1 MEEENKSIEELL
13 SSVLNQEPGNNN
25 PLAQPIRRTG
35 GVTGYKEL
43 GKYDKGLRVGMTQED
58 FRAKNQTGL
67 KPFANAIA
75 QTATTIV
82 GDTISGFG
90 YLAEAL
96 DGTNNLLENS
106 HNLLV
111 QLGEGISEGG
121 RELAPIYVQDKNK
134 GFNPLSGE
142 WWASNLPSIGSAVS
156 LLIPARAVS
165 GGAAMAG
172 RAARAGSK
180 MSRGRKLIAKAKEL
194 GMDTRQLMNKNKQM
208 AAYPTAIGEAFV
220 SRHMENMMEATGTF
234 DSAYQEAL
242 AQGMS
247 EEQAKATA
255 GKAASENYKQGYW
268 ALMTD
273 VPQYLALAG
282 VKFPKIKAT
291 KSKVLNN
298 IQEYGEQM
306 LGEGFEEYLQFAISE
321 HSQKKALL
329 GDDYKSNI
337 AEQMGEIWGDP
348 EASTSAWF
356 GAIGGG
362 VFKAVGDVLSSEDPA
377 TKAAEE
383 LGKKALNDPETENA
397 LKDLEEEAFNAQQ
410 ESNIPE
416 KNKKVIAATNKAV
429 AETKETAGDLELS
442 SEEEQTLLA
451 QKLRTKLIED
461 DKAELNKIAGQTN
474 DVDSLKA
481 NVLKAKLDYLE
492 AQEQTPEIKALIKKY
507 KKEAK
512 EAETNRTSTDM
523 PLYNSVATTIG
534 LRQLQ
539 NEIELQKTL
548 TNEKGKATSTQEGTT
563 NQDQQ
568 EAPTKEEAKTETTLE
583 RQARIV
589 DQVENYELPQS
600 EKDRITDI
608 SKQIGFDP
616 ESATKE
622 KRKKQQQEQYD
633 KLSKRLD
640 KTDDLEAAL
649 NTLRKGTPETL
660 NITEDQKQKLIKK
673 AEDKLRNKQEKAGE
687 NIKDLTLKAKNAV
700 RKAAKDAGKEYG
712 KTMTA
717 EEYETA
723 LRKQGKYLDA
733 VVTTNDKYNS
743 VDEYVQDQVEKYN
756 NLLQENNAQATSP
769 EAGVDGTL
777 GKTFT
782 ISDTGDIQETGQGS
796 ETQDTP
802 QDTNVDDTTTENID
816 AGFEV
821 GDIVTINTPAAV
833 RDNNTRDW
841 EVIEIS
847 QNRAGNPT
855 LKVRKGQ
862 GENAETKT
870 ISVNSATKQVG
881 RTETDTSPDNLVD
894 NTEQTEQTPINNT
907 PSENDDPTNQDD
919 LEIYQN
925 GEEPADLVQTPE
937 GVFYKNSNPKSEED
951 KNLQTAVKFSNVS
964 DEQRLSLL
972 NELGQTEV
980 PYRLDSTVNPETGFS
995 HWTPLRTTD
1004 GESVMSEI
1012 TDPYID
1018 YEAAKRLSITYGK
1031 TSVEFFV
1038 DPNIGWNTGEFEG
1051 KPVDVNVDNFEV
1063 YIKINDVI
1071 VGKLKS
1077 YEDGRFYIGGPELKR
1092 LRNLLWEEYQNRN
1105 TSYTSG
1111 YKTVVRGKYAP
1122 KFRRTAKRDF
1132 SGTERLMGFNNFGEF
1147 VDSDG
1152 YYGQFK
1158 EGEGKPKGT
1167 SGAIYKMVEYNGGEF
1182 PYRLFTKPFTKE
1194 GVTVPKEIIKKQFPT
1209 LVAGLKEADTDV
1221 SIENGLTYY
1230 EIMYNIL
1237 DLANTNPEFFKDN
1250 HSLLR
1255 TEARSIVFYP
1265 DKNRQGE
1272 FVPDFNDKLANQ
1284 YKSNGKFSPLL
1295 YMESV
1300 KMIGKPLQVNFKKLN
1315 QGDYNEQ
1322 IADRLTD
1329 DLHNDVFHS
1338 PRFILD
1344 LENISGEQLK
1354 AEEEVE
1360 VTVPPTDTNVGE
1372 VNYKIDKNVPK
1383 EFLEKGFVDS
1393 NKYSTEVNNL
1403 FNTPA
1408 RTMYKETSGT
1418 AASIDI
1424 TFYRSLPKDV
1434 YFIDKDGILYSPVSP
1449 TAGGIN
1455 YRFKN
1460 LKTGNNVLKKPS
1472 DLSVYD
1478 NTIFKIE
1485 SFNFSTKYKDLLL
1498 KRAELEAAK
1507 NRLEKLNVPKE
1518 YKNLSKE
1525 TLDNINYVKEDLNSQ
1540 QYTYLVT
1547 RNVVAELEKD
1557 VISGEQNNMVFFK
1570 EYNEFY
1576 KNQQEESTDTT
1587 IREIPSDDYDDIP
1600 FRMVKG
1606 GETPASVESQVE
1618 EARKI
1623 VGNYPIK
1630 MTEQVVN
1637 KMGNKAYGV
1646 FTGAAIVLS
1655 KKNAEGT
1662 GRHEAFHVV
1671 WEALTSRQQRK
1682 LLREYKEK
1690 HGKKSDYDLIENMA
1704 DDFMP
1709 YHDTGVGTGL
1719 STRVRRIFNYIID
1732 FIRVLTKYPMTSKQ
1746 LFRAMN
1752 SGLYKNVKPNLNY
1765 KGPNRYRIPEQ
1776 FVTAQELYNRVDDT
1790 LFEFFRTAKIWYKE
1804 DLQEQYPDKP
1814 QEEINS
1820 MSSDLIDAIN
1830 HLLQKGDTSDERGFN
1845 KNSEFVKGY
1854 VQKLQRRKSEQS
1866 GVDTQAI
1873 DRLITA
1879 LEAGTIQPFLYRQL
1893 MSFGI
1898 KPTSKSAYLMFG
1910 VSEDQLP
1917 AEFEQDSNDREG
1929 WQTTVGQFSQKEA
1942 LSQRLRLR
1950 LAYIPK
1956 KEVVENP
1963 KTGEKKSVRM
1973 LNEIGALEHYSP
1985 DEAYNTILQRV
1996 GNSTSIEDMRDKIN
2010 AIPIEPIKTMVNAF
2024 MQDKASGFQTDL
2036 WTAIAQNVNPRFLTI
2051 VGNGGTYSLK
2061 AADRF
2066 TVKNAVLNS
2075 FIAVDKPVKLENLK
2089 DLNATELM
2097 LKLHKNGMMFPAE
2110 VVDQL
2115 ANPKS
2120 GKQRIQALNR
2130 IEKFDYDYNKNS
2142 KQLSDLVKI
2151 LEGFY
2156 PKSFQSAYYS
2166 VKGERVYSWIKSS
2179 YMGRLVNQIKNG
2191 EITQSTYSNNPL
2203 LKDLNILKSKNID
2216 FVVIDGIKH
2225 YGKQKGNQ
2233 YSNMSNKELLLT
2245 QMMGWSENV
2254 FFSPVISDSP
2264 NLIGISFPEK
2274 GKDGAFNVGL
2284 PHLQNLAI
2292 KEIEQIELLESYVAE
2307 IEQKIK
2313 SEELTKEA
2321 APQMYRILEEMKSF
2335 SDKWKKQQFFKGVTK
2350 DNVASMTSKM
2360 AKDESKKLFDQYVE
2374 TGMIEGEG
2382 ETMSTIYNN
2391 TVGEAAIKKEILENV
2406 IKDIVFRTEFTSL
2419 AVGHPAQ
2426 YKNPEDF
2433 YKRAKQI
2440 WSPGT
2445 YLDVTATDQV
2455 QYNVEYLETVEKGG
2469 NEKLDN
2475 SENYKFLEKLLENSV
2490 RKEEIL
2496 SFYQEVDTTDAQSYI
2511 DPFSVK
2517 QRLKGLNRLNHYV
2530 EKALDMTMRGE
2541 SVYDLDMFIEEN
2553 RKIKKAF
2560 EKELQPFK
2568 PFYYAQHEAFTGE
2581 SNFDYQYSV
2590 QNKDSEFIITP
2601 SYADVRNGFYNPKFK
2616 DYLQKMGYS
2625 FSYTNSETGVPMT
2638 IADVKANPESATFNV
2653 EFDQDG
2659 RLKGNYTDKFTYDS
2673 ALKVGMYG
2681 VGDGTQHKF
2690 NYSDWRL
2697 QVETPSH
2704 HINEKVKFGTQIA
2717 KLFIGDID
2725 VDDTQSQQNIA
2736 EYHELMKQDIDQDS
2750 QAFKDRF
2757 YENGVF
2763 KLDEFV
2769 ELLRQEVIE
2778 RGLGEQYLDALE
2790 MVDGKPRMPL
2800 WHPLH
2805 AKRIEAMIFS
2815 MYRKNITDRYFKQN
2829 GVTLINVSADGFN
2842 KKLKIK
2848 KNERGETVYEV
2859 MSPPHNRVF
2868 WQKKYLT
2875 NGYPDAKKVKADGK
2889 GYLLEG
2895 VLYRIPTEDKYS
2907 MFNVEVVEFL
2917 PPSSGG
2923 AIAMPE
2929 EVTSIAGLDFDI
2941 DKVFGFF
2948 KSEIPN
2954 AEQFKEAREIIKKY
2968 KNALDLQTEI
2978 DEETNDPIVKAILEE
2993 QLSDAVTEINEENEA
3008 FSLKYEDIVKRI
3020 NSDNRKIEIIQSII
3034 GKYDEQTF
3042 KAGSFDRMKAN
3053 NIEIRFLRQQPTK
3066 EDGSNYSW
3074 EDFSKLDQK
3083 KQEEILSENDK
3094 LSFMLPYDQIKV
3106 MNRMNAGK
3114 ALIGI
3119 AANNNVAHSM
3129 IQKGDVRLKFPIT
3142 IGGITYSTLSQ
3153 ITDQL
3158 GVRITENISET
3169 LAAFVDNG
3177 KDPQA
3182 EYFNM
3187 NGFTADV
3194 GYLLL
3199 HLGMPL
3205 DQMQLFL
3212 AQPVL
3217 REYATE
3223 YFNTGGD
3230 FAAADKAREIMN
3242 ERYKFMK
3249 FKPGVPNASKLTPEY
3264 LKSEIKKNTKD
3275 QLTFNLFNALKDGY
3289 AERLAELVRVLK
3301 DGDVGLGPDQFTSYH
3316 TMKRTL
3322 EYRSKSE
3329 EIELLPGSQE
3339 LLNNEHYMNHLWQV
3353 GMKDAYNE
3361 IVENLNYPTLFRG
3374 HIRSMFASLENRF
3387 DKISKDDMETVYYE
3401 YLRYLSTK
3409 SELYKPTIFR
3419 GLAGKVDNM
3428 KKKYPD
3434 NRFLKRLDTREI
3446 KISKNNTYPLVEFTG
3461 TIGSDKGEVDRI
3473 RNSFLELLEKEQ
3485 DVAIDLARY
3494 AFAKDGFSM
3503 SLGGFAAYIP
3513 VELFIDTN
3521 IGREYLETLEQQ
3533 VLQEGHDTQESTYF
3547 IDNQLLPN
3555 KFNKLSFVPFMSKA
3569 ERNSLSFNSK
3579 TDPMYKKWIKKTK
3592 DSGVVELYRGNGSK
3606 YELVPKKGVWD
3617 GDRQIFS
3624 DYVPYESSTEK
3635 RTQEVDPRVSN
3646 EVEAIQ
3652 QDLDVTELQEN
3663 SNQES
3668 TSELSTLLDTRG
3680 QEVFEQLDNMSLND
3694 YVAEQRKYGLSD
3706 NNILQNLKNC
3716 KGF

>member
-1 MEEENKSIEELL
+1 MLFI
-13 SSVLNQEPGNNN
+13 N
-25 PLAQPIRRTG
+25 PNSRKFSWFSDIG
-35 GVTGYKEL
+35 
-43 GKYDKGLRVGMTQED
+43 
-58 FRAKNQTGL
+58 
-67 KPFANAIA
+67 
-75 QTATTIV
+75 AT
-82 GDTISGFG
+82 
-90 YLAEAL
+90 
-96 DGTNNLLENS
+96 
-106 HNLLV
+106 
-111 QLGEGISEGG
+111 
-121 RELAPIYVQDKNK
+121 
-134 GFNPLSGE
+134 
-142 WWASNLPSIGSAVS
+142 
-156 LLIPARAVS
+156 
-165 GGAAMAG
+165 
-172 RAARAGSK
+172 
-180 MSRGRKLIAKAKEL
+180 
-194 GMDTRQLMNKNKQM
+194 
-208 AAYPTAIGEAFV
+208 
-220 SRHMENMMEATGTF
+220 
-234 DSAYQEAL
+234 
-242 AQGMS
+242 
-247 EEQAKATA
+247 
-255 GKAASENYKQGYW
+255 
-268 ALMTD
+268 
-273 VPQYLALAG
+273 
-282 VKFPKIKAT
+282 
-291 KSKVLNN
+291 
-298 IQEYGEQM
+298 
-306 LGEGFEEYLQFAISE
+306 
-321 HSQKKALL
+321 
-329 GDDYKSNI
+329 
-337 AEQMGEIWGDP
+337 
-348 EASTSAWF
+348 
-356 GAIGGG
+356 
-362 VFKAVGDVLSSEDPA
+362 
-377 TKAAEE
+377 
-383 LGKKALNDPETENA
+383 DPETGKNVANSNFFKVLKKKGLFYTEVKSNKEINTGQTSSDNYLFLRVKEN
-397 LKDLEEEAFNAQQ
+397 
-410 ESNIPE
+410 SNLL
-416 KNKKVIAATNKAV
+416 KNK
-429 AETKETAGDLELS
+429 S
-442 SEEEQTLLA
+442 SYTL
-451 QKLRTKLIED
+451 D
-461 DKAELNKIAGQTN
+461 
-474 DVDSLKA
+474 
-481 NVLKAKLDYLE
+481 
-492 AQEQTPEIKALIKKY
+492 
-507 KKEAK
+507 
-512 EAETNRTSTDM
+512 
-523 PLYNSVATTIG
+523 
-534 LRQLQ
+534 
-539 NEIELQKTL
+539 ELQEFQSKIL
-548 TNEKGKATSTQEGTT
+548 KPENKGVG
-563 NQDQQ
+563 
-568 EAPTKEEAKTETTLE
+568 
-583 RQARIV
+583 V
-589 DQVENYELPQS
+589 V
-600 EKDRITDI
+600 
-608 SKQIGFDP
+608 
-616 ESATKE
+616 
-622 KRKKQQQEQYD
+622 
-633 KLSKRLD
+633 
-640 KTDDLEAAL
+640 
-649 NTLRKGTPETL
+649 L
-660 NITEDQKQKLIKK
+660 NIDDVSIS
-673 AEDKLRNKQEKAGE
+673 A
-687 NIKDLTLKAKNAV
+687 
-700 RKAAKDAGKEYG
+700 
-712 KTMTA
+712 
-717 EEYETA
+717 
-723 LRKQGKYLDA
+723 
-733 VVTTNDKYNS
+733 
-743 VDEYVQDQVEKYN
+743 
-756 NLLQENNAQATSP
+756 SP
-769 EAGVDGTL
+769 
-777 GKTFT
+777 K
-782 ISDTGDIQETGQGS
+782 
-796 ETQDTP
+796 
-802 QDTNVDDTTTENID
+802 
-816 AGFEV
+816 
-821 GDIVTINTPAAV
+821 
-833 RDNNTRDW
+833 
-841 EVIEIS
+841 
-847 QNRAGNPT
+847 
-855 LKVRKGQ
+855 
-862 GENAETKT
+862 
-870 ISVNSATKQVG
+870 
-881 RTETDTSPDNLVD
+881 
-894 NTEQTEQTPINNT
+894 
-907 PSENDDPTNQDD
+907 
-919 LEIYQN
+919 
-925 GEEPADLVQTPE
+925 
-937 GVFYKNSNPKSEED
+937 
-951 KNLQTAVKFSNVS
+951 
-964 DEQRLSLL
+964 
-972 NELGQTEV
+972 
-980 PYRLDSTVNPETGFS
+980 
-995 HWTPLRTTD
+995 
-1004 GESVMSEI
+1004 
-1012 TDPYID
+1012 
-1018 YEAAKRLSITYGK
+1018 
-1031 TSVEFFV
+1031 
-1038 DPNIGWNTGEFEG
+1038 IGWNTFDYRFT
-1051 KPVDVNVDNFEV
+1051 KDKN
-1063 YIKINDVI
+1063 KITSVHFGNKITKISKTTDT
-1071 VGKLKS
+1071 KS
-1077 YEDGRFYIGGPELKR
+1077 
-1092 LRNLLWEEYQNRN
+1092 
-1105 TSYTSG
+1105 
-1111 YKTVVRGKYAP
+1111 TVV
-1122 KFRRTAKRDF
+1122 
-1132 SGTERLMGFNNFGEF
+1132 
-1147 VDSDG
+1147 
-1152 YYGQFK
+1152 
-1158 EGEGKPKGT
+1158 
-1167 SGAIYKMVEYNGGEF
+1167 
-1182 PYRLFTKPFTKE
+1182 
-1194 GVTVPKEIIKKQFPT
+1194 
-1209 LVAGLKEADTDV
+1209 
-1221 SIENGLTYY
+1221 
-1230 EIMYNIL
+1230 
-1237 DLANTNPEFFKDN
+1237 
-1250 HSLLR
+1250 
-1255 TEARSIVFYP
+1255 
-1265 DKNRQGE
+1265 
-1272 FVPDFNDKLANQ
+1272 
-1284 YKSNGKFSPLL
+1284 
-1295 YMESV
+1295 
-1300 KMIGKPLQVNFKKLN
+1300 
-1315 QGDYNEQ
+1315 
-1322 IADRLTD
+1322 
-1329 DLHNDVFHS
+1329 
-1338 PRFILD
+1338 
-1344 LENISGEQLK
+1344 
-1354 AEEEVE
+1354 
-1360 VTVPPTDTNVGE
+1360 
-1372 VNYKIDKNVPK
+1372 
-1383 EFLEKGFVDS
+1383 
-1393 NKYSTEVNNL
+1393 
-1403 FNTPA
+1403 
-1408 RTMYKETSGT
+1408 
-1418 AASIDI
+1418 
-1424 TFYRSLPKDV
+1424 
-1434 YFIDKDGILYSPVSP
+1434 
-1449 TAGGIN
+1449 
-1455 YRFKN
+1455 
-1460 LKTGNNVLKKPS
+1460 
-1472 DLSVYD
+1472 
-1478 NTIFKIE
+1478 
-1485 SFNFSTKYKDLLL
+1485 
-1498 KRAELEAAK
+1498 
-1507 NRLEKLNVPKE
+1507 
-1518 YKNLSKE
+1518 
-1525 TLDNINYVKEDLNSQ
+1525 
-1540 QYTYLVT
+1540 
-1547 RNVVAELEKD
+1547 
-1557 VISGEQNNMVFFK
+1557 
-1570 EYNEFY
+1570 
-1576 KNQQEESTDTT
+1576 
-1587 IREIPSDDYDDIP
+1587 SDDYLHNTESDELP

-1671 WEALTSRQQRK
+1671 WEALTPRQQRK

-1719 STRVRRIFNYIID
+1719 SARVKRIFNYIID
-1732 FIRVLTKYPMTSKQ
+1732 FIRALTKYPMTSKQ

-1790 LFEFFRTAKIWYKE
+1790 LFEFFASAKGRYK
-1804 DLQEQYPDKP
+1804 DSLVEQYPNKSE
-1814 QEEINS
+1814 EEINS
-1820 MSSDLIDAIN
+1820 MTSNLIDSIN
-1830 HLLQKGDTSDERGFN
+1830 FVLQEGDTSDERGFN
-1845 KNSEFVKGY
+1845 KDSKFVKDY
-1854 VQKLQRRKSEQS
+1854 VNKLKDRIEKSKAS
-1866 GVDTQAI
+1866 NSFSVDEMAI
-1873 DRLITA
+1873 NRLITA

-1929 WQTTVGQFSQKEA
+1929 WQTTVGQFSQKES

-1963 KTGEKKSVRM
+1963 KTGEKRSVRM

-1985 DEAYNTILQRV
+1985 DEAYNTILQRI

-2024 MQDKASGFQTDL
+2024 MQDKSSGFQTDL
-2036 WTAIAQNVNPRFLTI
+2036 WTAIAQNVNPRFLTV

-2061 AADRF
+2061 ASDRF

-2075 FIAVDKPVKLENLK
+2075 FVAVDKPVKLENLK

-2110 VVDQL
+2110 VIDQL

-2142 KQLSDLVKI
+2142 TQLSDLVDI
-2151 LEGFY
+2151 IEQFY

-2203 LKDLNILKSKNID
+2203 LKDLNILKSRNID

-2360 AKDESKKLFDQYVE
+2360 AKDEAKKLFDQYVE

-2445 YLDVTATDQV
+2445 YLDVTAMDQA
-2455 QYNVEYLETVEKGG
+2455 QYNVEYLSTVKKGG

-2530 EKALDMTMRGE
+2530 EKALDMTMKGE
-2541 SVYDLDMFIEEN
+2541 SVYDLDMSIEEN

-2625 FSYTNSETGVPMT
+2625 FSYTNAETGVPMT

-2659 RLKGNYTDKFTYDS
+2659 RLKGRYTDKFTYDS

-2690 NYSDWRL
+2690 NYGDWRL

-2704 HINEKVKFGTQIA
+2704 HINEKVKFGTQIT

-2757 YENGVF
+2757 YQNGVF

-2829 GVTLINVSADGFN
+2829 GVTLINVSTDGFN

-2948 KSEIPN
+2948 KTSEILEDQTSKEITEIKQKYQSDIN
-2954 AEQFKEAREIIKKY
+2954 DLYGLKNQAIKRSRDYFKPINEMEIEKSKLSNLFVQISVEKRSVIQNVKILKEELIFNKEELETVSIYQDTEAVKNVTLDII
-2968 KNALDLQTEI
+2968 DIQTEI
-2978 DEETNDPIVKAILEE
+2978 QEQQEYINELNQKISNIKERQSGLKLTENQEENSDRYLSETQKEVKILEGK
-2993 QLSDAVTEINEENEA
+2993 INRVIEERNKE
-3008 FSLKYEDIVKRI
+3008 LKPFQEKALVRVK
-3020 NSDNRKIEIIQSII
+3020 SDNRKIEIIQSII

-3074 EDFSKLDQK
+3074 EDFSKLGQK
-3083 KQEEILSENDK
+3083 KQEEILSENDQ
-3094 LSFMLPYDQIKV
+3094 LSFILPYDQIKV

-3223 YFNTGGD
+3223 YFNAGGD

-3242 ERYKFMK
+3242 ERYKFIQRE
-3249 FKPGVPNASKLTPEY
+3249 GVPNASKLTPEY
-3264 LKSEIKKNTKD
+3264 LKSAIKNNRKD
-3275 QLTFNLFNALKDGY
+3275 ELTFQLFNALKDGY

-3374 HIRSMFASLENRF
+3374 HIRSMFASLEQRF

-3419 GLAGKVDNM
+3419 GLAGKVDSM
-3428 KKKYPD
+3428 KNKYPD
-3434 NRFLKRLDTREI
+3434 NRFLKRLETREI
-3446 KISKNNTYPLVEFTG
+3446 KLSKNNTYPLVEFTG

-3513 VELFIDTN
+3513 VELFIDTD

-3533 VLQEGHDTQESTYF
+3533 VLQEGHNTQESAYF

-3555 KFNKLSFVPFMSKA
+3555 KFNKLNFVPFMSKA
-3569 ERNSLSFNSK
+3569 ERNSLSFNSE

-3592 DSGVVELYRGNGSK
+3592 DGGVVELYRGNGSK

-3624 DYVPYESSTEK
+3624 EYVPYESSTEK
-3635 RTQEVDPRVSN
+3635 RTQEVDLRVSN
-3646 EVEAIQ
+3646 DVETIQ
-3652 QDLDVTELQEN
+3652 QDLDTTESQEA
-3663 SNQES
+3663 SNQDS

-3694 YVAEQRKYGLSD
+3694 YVAEQRRYGLSD